1 MEIKVSLNV
10 VLPGRTMFSKE
21 ECLKTIQKEVTKK
34 FKSGKIYK
42 KTIEVQVE
50 DWDKCNSNTLRV
62 TDSQNKKSE
71 VITFHTRKSKPA
83 TQTINIHKE
92 AYDYM
97 TDANECPSWVKPF
110 VWKKMNKTKRL
121 ESHLQ
126 RTAEHL
132 GGTSYTYRVYED

>member
-10 VLPGRTMFSKE
+10 ALPGRTMFSKE

-34 FKSGKIYK
+34 SKSGKIYK

-50 DWDKCNSNTLRV
+50 DWDKCDSNTLKV
-62 TDSQNKKSE
+62 TDSQSKKSE
-71 VITFHTRKSKPA
+71 VITFHTRRSKPA
-83 TQTINIHKE
+83 TQTINIRKE

-126 RTAEHL
+126 RTVEHL